1 MSALEGFE
9 DLKPKAVVELDTQA
23 GELVCVGAD
32 LKPHRMQL
40 FVTPQGH
47 VAARHIQPAPI
58 DQVGPREPV
67 RRRHAG
73 VDQM

>member
-9 DLKPKAVVELDTQA
+9 DLKPKAVIGLDIMT
-23 GELVCVGAD
+23 GEVACMGIDGRAM
-32 LKPHRMQL
+32 RMQL

-47 VAARHIQPAPI
+47 LAARHIEPAPI
-58 DQVGPREPV
+58 DQVGPRETAQ
-67 RRRHAG
+67 RRHAG